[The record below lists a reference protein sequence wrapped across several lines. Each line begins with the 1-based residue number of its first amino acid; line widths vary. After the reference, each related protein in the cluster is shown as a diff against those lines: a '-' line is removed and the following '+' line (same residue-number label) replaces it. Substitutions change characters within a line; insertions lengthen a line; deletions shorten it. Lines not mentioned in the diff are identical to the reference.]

1 MIGERV
7 IGDYRDDLGT
17 YICIAIIEQL
27 EIWRIC
33 GKGAYTLSLVWN
45 FRMQDLHFFS
55 EMPTYKTGIG
65 TNAEA
70 DEHEDHYEL
79 HEKIAT
85 DVWSIPQF
93 F

>member
-45 FRMQDLHFFS
+45 FRMQDLHFFQKCQRIRLGLGQ
-55 EMPTYKTGIG
+55 MPKQTNMKTIM
-65 TNAEA
+65 NCMEN
-70 DEHEDHYEL
+70 YN
-79 HEKIAT
+79 
-85 DVWSIPQF
+85 
-93 F
+93 